1 MIVIKKRRKKEKRK
15 TKSFSTKNW
24 YCIALSVPKIGI
36 VSLFQYQ
43 ILVLYRSFSTKFWY
57 CIVFQY
63 QILVLKL
70 RNRHLPSFCRFL
82 R

>member
-1 MIVIKKRRKKEKRK
+1 MIVIKRRKKEKRK

-24 YCIALSVPKIGI
+24 YCISVSVPKIGI

-43 ILVLYRSFSTKFWY
+43 ILVL
-57 CIVFQY
+57 
-63 QILVLKL
+63 KL
-70 RNRHLPSFCRFL
+70 RNRHLPSLCRFL

>member
-1 MIVIKKRRKKEKRK
+1 MIVIKRRKKEKRK

-24 YCIALSVPKIGI
+24 YCISVSVPKIGI

-43 ILVLYRSFSTKFWY
+43 ILVL
-57 CIVFQY
+57 
-63 QILVLKL
+63 KL
-70 RNRHLPSFCRFL
+70 RNRHLPFFCLFL

>member
-1 MIVIKKRRKKEKRK
+1 MIVIKRRKKEKRK

-24 YCIALSVPKIGI
+24 YCISVSVPK
-36 VSLFQYQ
+36 
-43 ILVLYRSFSTKFWY
+43 LVLYRSFSTKFWY

-82 R
+82 RQLITT

>member
-1 MIVIKKRRKKEKRK
+1 MIVIKRRKKEKRK

-24 YCIALSVPKIGI
+24 YCISVSVPKIGI
-36 VSLFQYQ
+36 VSL
-43 ILVLYRSFSTKFWY
+43 
-57 CIVFQY
+57 FQY

-82 R
+82 RQLITT

>member
-1 MIVIKKRRKKEKRK
+1 MIVIKRRKKEKRK

-43 ILVLYRSFSTKFWY
+43 ILVL
-57 CIVFQY
+57 
-63 QILVLKL
+63 KL
-70 RNRHLPSFCRFL
+70 RNRHLPYFCRFL

>member
-1 MIVIKKRRKKEKRK
+1 MIVIKRRKKEKRK
-15 TKSFSTKNW
+15 TKSFNTKIW
-24 YCIALSVPKIGI
+24 YCISVSVPNFGI
-36 VSLFQYQ
+36 VSAFQYQ
-43 ILVLYRSFSTKFWY
+43 KLVLYRSFSTKNWY

-70 RNRHLPSFCRFL
+70 RNRHLPYFCRFL